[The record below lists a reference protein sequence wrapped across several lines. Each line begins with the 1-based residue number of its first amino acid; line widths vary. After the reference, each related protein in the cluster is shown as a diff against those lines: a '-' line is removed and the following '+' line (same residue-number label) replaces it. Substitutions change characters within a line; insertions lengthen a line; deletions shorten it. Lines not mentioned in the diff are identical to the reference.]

1 LIPAR
6 EGGKF
11 PFENFLLPPPSF
23 PEAAMEIVLDP
34 ESVRV
39 LGVLLEKMMAT
50 PDYYPMTLNAL
61 IAGCNQKSSRDPVM
75 ALEESE
81 VMDALAALRE
91 ARMAGP
97 IRTAGS
103 RATKYEERLGENFQM
118 SRRELAVLAVLM
130 LRGPQT
136 LGELRNRSGRMYEFN
151 GLSEVER
158 ALKELEERE
167 DGPWATQLPRQ
178 PGRKEHRFAHLLGG
192 PPAETD
198 TEEWEPAERPARS
211 DSASER
217 MTRLEAEVADLRE
230 EVAALREAVEEFRE
244 LLE

>member
-1 LIPAR
+1 
-6 EGGKF
+6 
-11 PFENFLLPPPSF
+11 
-23 PEAAMEIVLDP
+23 MDTVLDP
-34 ESVRV
+34 NAVRV
-39 LGVLLEKMMAT
+39 LGVLLEKQMAT

-75 ALEESE
+75 ALSE
-81 VMDALAALRE
+81 ADVMDTLEPLRD

-103 RATKYEERLGENFQM
+103 RATKYEERLAENYKLN
-118 SRRELAVLAVLM
+118 RRERAVLAVLM

-136 LGELRNRSGRMYEFN
+136 VGELRNRTGRMYEFT
-151 GLSEVER
+151 GLNEVER
-158 ALKELEERE
+158 TLKELEARE
-167 DGPWATQLPRQ
+167 DGPWVVELPRR
-178 PGRKEHRFAHLLGG
+178 PGRKEPRFAHLLGG
-192 PPAETD
+192 PPAEA
-198 TEEWEPAERPARS
+198 EAEAAEPAERPARS

-217 MTRLEAEVADLRE
+217 MARLEAEVADLRE

>member
-1 LIPAR
+1 
-6 EGGKF
+6 
-11 PFENFLLPPPSF
+11 
-23 PEAAMEIVLDP
+23 MEIVLDP

-61 IAGCNQKSSRDPVM
+61 VAGCNQKSSREPVM
-75 ALEESE
+75 ALSDSE
-81 VMDALAALRE
+81 VMDSLSLLRE

-103 RATKYEERLGENFQM
+103 RATKYEERLAENFQL

-136 LGELRNRSGRMYEFN
+136 LGELRNRTGRMYEFN

-158 ALKELEERE
+158 TLKELEERE

-192 PPAETD
+192 PPAEGE
-198 TEEWEPAERPARS
+198 TEGEEAAPTERPARS

-217 MTRLEAEVADLRE
+217 IQRLESEVADLRE